1 MIITDIN
8 AQKRKGRYNIYVDG
22 TFYSGVDAETIIK
35 AGLKVGKEVDKQTL
49 EDVVLESET
58 RSAFEKL
65 LGLVSRQ
72 MYSRRDLEKKLF
84 QYGYSAECVQRVIAK
99 AEEYGYINDDLYA
112 KLLVESKSLKSKKEV
127 KNALFLKGISSSI
140 IDEKVQVIDREEEK
154 NRAQIIAQK
163 YMKNK
168 QVDEKTMAG
177 LYAYLARR
185 GFAGDSISFVLRNY
199 KFEGGNVN
207 DWD

>member
-8 AQKRKGRYNIYVDG
+8 AQKRKGRYNIYIDG

-35 AGLKVGKEVDKQTL
+35 AGFKVGKEVDKQTL

-72 MYSRRDLEKKLF
+72 MYSRRDLEKKIF
-84 QYGYSAECVQRVIAK
+84 QYGYSAECVQKAIAK

-140 IDEKVQVIDREEEK
+140 IDEKVQVIDGEEEK

-168 QVDEKTMAG
+168 QVDEKTMASPII
-177 LYAYLARR
+177 A
-185 GFAGDSISFVLRNY
+185 ISR
-199 KFEGGNVN
+199 
-207 DWD
+207 